1 MAGGGV
7 SPCLTLEAL
16 PKTQKGGWLATETR
30 DGPGARHKTEDA
42 KNGGAI
48 GLVGI
53 VLVYGVHD

>member
-16 PKTQKGGWLATETR
+16 PKTQKSGWLATETR
-30 DGPGARHKTEDA
+30 GGPGARDKTEDA
-42 KNGGAI
+42 KNGRAI

-53 VLVYGVHD
+53 ACVRIHN